1 MKNIESF
8 GGIRRS
14 KFVLIFVLVVTLLTM
29 NLSYTV
35 NVEAANNNKPVLK
48 ITDVSH
54 QELESNKEYE
64 LTVTIAN
71 VGNSYGEDG
80 LLSLVVP
87 DETPIVIKN
96 QLVSEN
102 VPYLNPN
109 VDIEVTYT
117 ILVESGATEG
127 QYELGMEG
135 TYYDDNNLLYEFQ
148 EFFNIDIVEGEE
160 DAILRATVDH
170 SSNVVAG
177 EKNTISVS
185 IDNEGSGG
193 AWALTVLPINTDDI
207 YQVNSDEGYLA
218 TLAGGKSIDF
228 DFEVMVDDQ
237 ASGFTPIEFDVTYLT
252 QNGSVDLTLSSYVNV
267 DTVESG
273 QVIVS
278 NIAKSKSTL
287 YPGGQA
293 TFDVTIENVGT
304 NVVED
309 IKVEVSQDPGLV
321 PSSQSIVII
330 PEIDSMSSQVVSF
343 SLEATD
349 SASSQNYPVEFTV
362 TYGNETTSQY
372 SGINISNDEDDEEDT
387 VTKPRIVITEFSLSK
402 EKIFF
407 LGDEFEMAFNVL
419 NTSTLKDVRNLK
431 VVIDTTTGQTGDSV
445 FLPLNQSNSYF
456 VQELETGGTG
466 EIVMPLKVFANAE
479 GKSYSLNISFEY
491 EDYDGNLY
499 TDSETISIPVYEN
512 TELTV
517 SDVRVGSTL
526 DNGYT
531 LEVDF
536 YNTGKVDITNMM
548 VDIEGD
554 FITNNSNYYVG
565 DFTTGRTDVYDVEI
579 SGAMPTYLEGTIVFT
594 YDDTF
599 GEEEIY
605 VKDFTIGEVSPNQGE
620 RGVSSNS
627 EGEVMAQGTQKDSG
641 TGGQEVQGRGPAS
654 NGEMTE
660 AQMEELKGMT
670 REERTAFMEA
680 GGFEAMNG
688 SDNASGTS
696 LNYIL
701 IGGIALAVIVVVG
714 IGFVLIRRKR
724 KVA

>member
-87 DETPIVIKN
+87 DETPPIVIKN

-402 EKIFF
+402 EKIF

-670 REERTAFMEA
+670 REERTA
-680 GGFEAMNG
+680 
-688 SDNASGTS
+688 
-696 LNYIL
+696 LWKPV
-701 IGGIALAVIVVVG
+701 AL
-714 IGFVLIRRKR
+714 RR
-724 KVA
+724 